1 LSKIIGIDLG
11 TTNSCV
17 TVMEGDEVIV
27 IPNSEGSRTT
37 SSVVAFLDNE
47 ELVGQI
53 AKRQAATN
61 SERTIYSVKR
71 LIGKKFEDP
80 KVELL
85 REMLPYKIV
94 PADNGD
100 AWVEVDN
107 KKYSPEE
114 ISSKI
119 LRELKSIAEDYIG
132 EEVTQAVITVPAY
145 FNDSQRQATK
155 DAGRIAGLEVKRII
169 NEPTAAALAYGLK
182 DERSQTIAVY
192 DLGGG
197 TFDISI
203 LTIEDGVFE
212 VKSTNGNTMLGGE
225 DFDMRIMRFLLEHFE
240 NETGIDLSNDN
251 TAIQRIKEAAEKAK
265 HELSTVLETEI
276 NIPFITAD
284 ETGAKHLVV
293 ELTRFKFEEL
303 VDDLIDNTLRPCRLA
318 LKDAGLTV
326 DDIDE
331 VLLVGGMTRV
341 PKIAQKVEEFFGKK
355 PHDGIDPD
363 EVVAIGASIQGGVLS
378 GDVEDVVLLDVIPL
392 SLGLEVKGG
401 LFSKLIEKN
410 TTIPVRVSEIFT
422 TATDNQS
429 FVTIKVFQGER
440 EFTKDN
446 RLLAEFELTGIPP
459 AKQGVPQIEVSF
471 DIDTNGILKVSAK
484 DLGTGEEKVV
494 EVRAASGLSESEI
507 KNIIEDAEKN
517 KLQDSQHKKV
527 VELTNELEGVLYSA
541 KNLLE
546 LGSMLPDEEKKELEE
561 RIKDGEKALENKS
574 PYDLQIAI
582 ENLTVITH
590 KISELLYN

>member
-100 AWVEVDN
+100 AWVEVDG

-132 EEVTQAVITVPAY
+132 EEVTEAVITVPAY

-155 DAGRIAGLEVKRII
+155 DAGKIAGLEVKRII

-182 DERSQTIAVY
+182 DDRSQTIAVY

-225 DFDMRIMRFLLEHFE
+225 DFDIRIMRYLLEHFE

-284 ETGAKHLVV
+284 ETGAKHLVL
-293 ELTRFKFEEL
+293 ELTRYKFEEL
-303 VDDLIDNTLRPCRLA
+303 VDDLIDNTLGPCRLA

-363 EVVAIGASIQGGVLS
+363 EVVAIGASIQGAVLS

-410 TTIPVRVSEIFT
+410 TTIPIRVSEIFT

-471 DIDTNGILKVSAK
+471 DIDTNGILQVSAK
-484 DLGTGEEKVV
+484 DLGTGEQKVV
-494 EVRAASGLSESEI
+494 QVKAASGLNESEI
-507 KNIIEDAEKN
+507 NAIIEDAEKN
-517 KLQDSQHKKV
+517 KLQDSQNKKI
-527 VELTNELEGVLYSA
+527 VELSNELDGLLYSA

-546 LGSMLPDEEKKELEE
+546 LGSMLPEEEKEELEK
-561 RIKDGEKALENKS
+561 RIEDAKIALKNKS
-574 PYDLQIAI
+574 AYDLQMAI
-582 ENLTVITH
+582 ENLTVVTH
-590 KISELLYN
+590 KISELLY

>member
-1 LSKIIGIDLG
+1 MSKIIGIDLG

-17 TVMEGDEVIV
+17 TVLEGDEVIV

-71 LIGKKFEDP
+71 LIGKKFEDS

-85 REMLPYKIV
+85 KEMLPYKIV

-100 AWVEVDN
+100 AWVEVSG

-119 LRELKSIAEDYIG
+119 LKELKSIAEDYIG
-132 EEVTQAVITVPAY
+132 EEVTEAVITVPAY

-155 DAGRIAGLEVKRII
+155 DAGKIAGLEVKRII
-169 NEPTAAALAYGLK
+169 NEPTSAALAYGLNSN
-182 DERSQTIAVY
+182 DAQTIVVY

-197 TFDISI
+197 TFDVSI

-225 DFDMRIMRFLLEHFE
+225 DFDIRIMRYLLEHFE
-240 NETGIDLSNDN
+240 NETGIDLSNDK

-265 HELSTVLETEI
+265 HELSSVLETEI

-284 ETGAKHLVV
+284 ETGAKHLVL
-293 ELTRFKFEEL
+293 ELTRHKFESL
-303 VDDLIDNTLRPCRLA
+303 VIDLIENTLGPCRLA
-318 LKDAGLTV
+318 LKDAEMTI

-341 PKIAQKVEEFFGKK
+341 PKISEKVEEFFNKK
-355 PHDGIDPD
+355 LHNGIDPD

-401 LFSKLIEKN
+401 LFSKLIERN
-410 TTIPVRVSEIFT
+410 TTIPIRVSEIFT
-422 TATDNQS
+422 TAVDNQS

-446 RLLAEFELTGIPP
+446 RLLADFELTGLPP

-471 DIDTNGILKVSAK
+471 DIDTNGILQVSAK
-484 DLGTGEEKVV
+484 DLGTGEKKVV
-494 EVRAASGLSESEI
+494 KVTAASGLKESEI
-507 KNIIEDAEKN
+507 NSIMEDAEKN
-517 KLQDSQHKKV
+517 KLLDSQNKKL
-527 VELTNELEGVLYSA
+527 VELSNELEGLLYSA
-541 KNLLE
+541 NNLLE
-546 LGSMLPDEEKKELEE
+546 LDNMLPEAEKEELKTKIEE
-561 RIKDGEKALENKS
+561 ANKS
-574 PYDLQIAI
+574 LEDKSAYNLQVSI

-590 KISELLYN
+590 KISELLY

>member
-1 LSKIIGIDLG
+1 MSKIIGIDLG

-17 TVMEGDEVIV
+17 TVLEGDEVIV

-85 REMLPYKIV
+85 KEMLSYSIV

-100 AWVEVDN
+100 AWVEVDD

-132 EEVTQAVITVPAY
+132 EEVTDAVITVPAY

-155 DAGRIAGLEVKRII
+155 DAGKIAGLDVKRIV
-169 NEPTAAALAYGLK
+169 NEPTSAALAYGLK
-182 DERSQTIAVY
+182 NDKAQTIVVY

-197 TFDISI
+197 TFDVSI

-225 DFDMRIMRFLLEHFE
+225 DFDMRIMKHLLEHFE
-240 NETGIDLSNDN
+240 NETGIDLSSDK
-251 TAIQRIKEAAEKAK
+251 TAIQRIKEASEKAK
-265 HELSTVLETEI
+265 HELSSVLETEI
-276 NIPFITAD
+276 NIPFITAND
-284 ETGAKHLVV
+284 TGAKHLVL
-293 ELTRFKFEEL
+293 ELTRHKFESL
-303 VDDLIDNTLRPCRLA
+303 VSDLIESTLAPCRLA
-318 LKDAGLTV
+318 LKDADMTI

-341 PKIAQKVEEFFGKK
+341 PKISEKVENFFNRK
-355 PHDGIDPD
+355 PHNGIDPD

-378 GDVEDVVLLDVIPL
+378 GEVDDVVLLDVIPL

-401 LFSKLIEKN
+401 LFSKLIDKN
-410 TTIPVRVSEIFT
+410 TTIPIRFSEIFT
-422 TATDNQS
+422 TAVDNQS
-429 FVTIKVFQGER
+429 FVTIKVYQGER

-446 RLLAEFELTGIPP
+446 RLLADFELTGIPP
-459 AKQGVPQIEVSF
+459 AKQGIPQIEVSF
-471 DIDTNGILKVSAK
+471 DIDTNGILQVSAK
-484 DLGTGEEKVV
+484 DLGTGEHKVV
-494 EVRAASGLSESEI
+494 KVTAASGLKESEI
-507 KNIIEDAEKN
+507 WSIIEDAEKN
-517 KLQDSQHKKV
+517 KLLDSQNKKL
-527 VELTNELEGVLYSA
+527 VELSNELETLLYSA
-541 KNLLE
+541 NNLLE
-546 LGSMLPDEEKKELEE
+546 LGNMLPDEEKEELKNKIEE
-561 RIKDGEKALENKS
+561 AEKSLEDKS
-574 PYDLQIAI
+574 AYNLQVSI

-590 KISELLYN
+590 KISELLY

>member
-17 TVMEGDEVIV
+17 TVLEGDEVIV

-71 LIGKKFEDP
+71 LIGKKFEDS

-85 REMLPYKIV
+85 REMLPYSIIS
-94 PADNGD
+94 ANNGD
-100 AWVEVDN
+100 AWVEVDD

-119 LRELKSIAEDYIG
+119 LRELKAVAEDYIG
-132 EEVTQAVITVPAY
+132 EEVTDAVITVPAY

-155 DAGRIAGLEVKRII
+155 DAGRIAGLDVKRIV
-169 NEPTAAALAYGLK
+169 NEPTSAALAYGLHNDK
-182 DERSQTIAVY
+182 AQTIVVY

-197 TFDISI
+197 TFDVSI

-225 DFDMRIMRFLLEHFE
+225 DFDMRIMKHLLEHFE
-240 NETGIDLSNDN
+240 NETGIDLSKDK
-251 TAIQRIKEAAEKAK
+251 TAIQRIKEASEKAK
-265 HELSTVLETEI
+265 HELSSVLETEI

-284 ETGAKHLVV
+284 DTGAKHLVL
-293 ELTRFKFEEL
+293 ELTRYKFESL
-303 VDDLIDNTLRPCRLA
+303 VSDLIESTLAPCRLA
-318 LKDAGLTV
+318 LKDADMTI

-341 PKIAQKVEEFFGKK
+341 PKIYEKVENFFNRK
-355 PHDGIDPD
+355 PHNGIDPD

-378 GDVEDVVLLDVIPL
+378 GEVNDVVLLDVIPL

-410 TTIPVRVSEIFT
+410 TTIPIRFSEIFT
-422 TATDNQS
+422 TAVDNQS
-429 FVTIKVFQGER
+429 FVTIKVYQGER

-446 RLLAEFELTGIPP
+446 RLLADFELTGLPP

-471 DIDTNGILKVSAK
+471 DIDTNGILQVSAK

-494 EVRAASGLSESEI
+494 KVTAASGLKESEI
-507 KNIIEDAEKN
+507 NTIIEDAEKN
-517 KLQDSQHKKV
+517 RLFDSQNKKL
-527 VELTNELEGVLYSA
+527 VELSNELESLLYSA
-541 KNLLE
+541 NNLLE
-546 LGSMLPDEEKKELEE
+546 LGNMLPDEEKEELKNKIEEAEKSLEE
-561 RIKDGEKALENKS
+561 KS
-574 PYDLQIAI
+574 AYNLQVSI

-590 KISELLYN
+590 KISELLY

>member
-1 LSKIIGIDLG
+1 MSKIIGIDLG

-100 AWVEVDN
+100 AWVEVDG

-132 EEVTQAVITVPAY
+132 EEVTEAVITVPAY

-155 DAGRIAGLEVKRII
+155 DAGKIAGLEVKRII

-182 DERSQTIAVY
+182 DDRSQTIAVY

-225 DFDMRIMRFLLEHFE
+225 DFDIRIMRYLLEHFE

-284 ETGAKHLVV
+284 ETGAKHLVL
-293 ELTRFKFEEL
+293 ELTRYKFEEL
-303 VDDLIDNTLRPCRLA
+303 VDDLIDNTLGPCRLA

-363 EVVAIGASIQGGVLS
+363 EVVAIGASIQGAVLS

-410 TTIPVRVSEIFT
+410 TTIPIRVSEIFT

-471 DIDTNGILKVSAK
+471 DIDTNGILQVSAK
-484 DLGTGEEKVV
+484 DLGTGEQKVV
-494 EVRAASGLSESEI
+494 QVKAASGLNESEI
-507 KNIIEDAEKN
+507 NAIIEDAEKN
-517 KLQDSQHKKV
+517 KLQDSQNKKI
-527 VELTNELEGVLYSA
+527 VELSNELDGLLYSA

-546 LGSMLPDEEKKELEE
+546 LGSMLPEEEKEELEK
-561 RIKDGEKALENKS
+561 RIEDAKIALKNKS
-574 PYDLQIAI
+574 AYDLQMAI
-582 ENLTVITH
+582 ENLTVVTH
-590 KISELLYN
+590 KISELLY

>member
-17 TVMEGDEVIV
+17 TVMEGDEIIV
-27 IPNSEGSRTT
+27 IPNGEGSRTT
-37 SSVVAFLDNE
+37 SSVVAFLNEE

-53 AKRQAATN
+53 AKRQATTN

-71 LIGKKFEDP
+71 LIGKKFHDSEV
-80 KVELL
+80 KALQ
-85 REMLPYKIV
+85 EMLPYQISEAK
-94 PADNGD
+94 NGD
-100 AWVEVDN
+100 AWVTVGDQQ
-107 KKYSPEE
+107 YSPEE

-119 LRELKSIAEDYIG
+119 LKELKSIAEDYIG
-132 EEVTQAVITVPAY
+132 EDINEAVITVPAY

-155 DAGRIAGLEVKRII
+155 DAGRIAGLDVKRIV
-169 NEPTAAALAYGLK
+169 NEPTAAALAYGLNNSQ
-182 DERSQTIAVY
+182 SQTIAVY

-225 DFDMRIMRFLLEHFE
+225 DFDIRIMKHLLEYFK
-240 NETGIDLSNDN
+240 NDTGIDLSTDK
-251 TAIQRIKEAAEKAK
+251 TAIQRIKEASEKAK
-265 HELSTVLETEI
+265 HDLSSVLETEI

-284 ETGAKHLVV
+284 DTGAKHLVL
-293 ELTRFKFEEL
+293 ELTRYTFESL
-303 VDDLIDNTLRPCRLA
+303 VNDLIEKTLEPCRLA

-326 DDIDE
+326 NDIDE

-341 PKIAQKVEEFFGKK
+341 PKISENVEAFFNKK
-355 PHDGIDPD
+355 PHNGIDPD

-378 GDVEDVVLLDVIPL
+378 GDVDDIVLLDVIPL

-401 LFSKLIEKN
+401 LFSKLVEKN
-410 TTIPVRVSEIFT
+410 TTIPIRVSEIFT
-422 TATDNQS
+422 TAVDNQN
-429 FVTIKVFQGER
+429 FVTIKVYQGER

-446 RLLAEFELTGIPP
+446 RLLADFELIGIPP

-471 DIDTNGILKVSAK
+471 DIDTNGILQVSAK

-494 EVRAASGLSESEI
+494 KVTAASGLKESEI
-507 KNIIEDAEKN
+507 NTIIEDAEKN
-517 KLQDSQHKKV
+517 RLADSQNKKI
-527 VELTNELEGVLYSA
+527 VELSNELENLLYSA
-541 KNLLE
+541 NNLLE
-546 LGSMLPDEEKKELEE
+546 LGNMLPDLEKEELMHVMDLSKKSLEEKS
-561 RIKDGEKALENKS
+561 A
-574 PYDLQIAI
+574 YDIQVSI

-590 KISELLYN
+590 KISELLY

>member
-1 LSKIIGIDLG
+1 MSKIIGIDLG

-17 TVMEGDEVIV
+17 TVLEGDEVIV

-71 LIGKKFEDP
+71 LIGKKFEDS

-85 REMLPYKIV
+85 REMLPYSIIS
-94 PADNGD
+94 ANNGD
-100 AWVEVDN
+100 AWVEVDD

-119 LRELKSIAEDYIG
+119 LRELKAVAEDYIG
-132 EEVTQAVITVPAY
+132 EEVTDAVITVPAY

-155 DAGRIAGLEVKRII
+155 DAGRIAGLDVKRIV
-169 NEPTAAALAYGLK
+169 NEPTSAALAYGLHNDK
-182 DERSQTIAVY
+182 AQTIVVY

-197 TFDISI
+197 TFDVSI

-225 DFDMRIMRFLLEHFE
+225 DFDMRIMKHLLEHFE
-240 NETGIDLSNDN
+240 NETGIDLSKDK
-251 TAIQRIKEAAEKAK
+251 TAIQRIKEASEKAK
-265 HELSTVLETEI
+265 HELSSVLETEI

-284 ETGAKHLVV
+284 DTGAKHLVL
-293 ELTRFKFEEL
+293 ELTRYKFESL
-303 VDDLIDNTLRPCRLA
+303 VSDLIESTLAPCRLA
-318 LKDAGLTV
+318 LKDADMTI

-341 PKIAQKVEEFFGKK
+341 PKIYEKVENFFNRK
-355 PHDGIDPD
+355 PHNGIDPD

-378 GDVEDVVLLDVIPL
+378 GEVNDVVLLDVIPL

-410 TTIPVRVSEIFT
+410 TTIPIRFSEIFT
-422 TATDNQS
+422 TAVDNQS
-429 FVTIKVFQGER
+429 FVTIKVYQGER

-446 RLLAEFELTGIPP
+446 RLLADFELTGLPP

-471 DIDTNGILKVSAK
+471 DIDTNGILQVSAK

-494 EVRAASGLSESEI
+494 KVTAASGLKESEI
-507 KNIIEDAEKN
+507 NTIIEDAEKN
-517 KLQDSQHKKV
+517 RLFDSQNKKL
-527 VELTNELEGVLYSA
+527 VELSNELESLLYSA
-541 KNLLE
+541 NNLLE
-546 LGSMLPDEEKKELEE
+546 LGNMLPDEEKEELKNKIEEAEKSLEE
-561 RIKDGEKALENKS
+561 KS
-574 PYDLQIAI
+574 AYNLQVSI

-590 KISELLYN
+590 KISELLY